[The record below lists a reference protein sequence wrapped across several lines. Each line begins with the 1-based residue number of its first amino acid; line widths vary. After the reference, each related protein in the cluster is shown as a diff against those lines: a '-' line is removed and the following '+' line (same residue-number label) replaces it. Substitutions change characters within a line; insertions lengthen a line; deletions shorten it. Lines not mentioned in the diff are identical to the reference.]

1 MDYEKLTNKSK
12 EVIQDVINLAAQHR
26 HQYITPE
33 HLLQVLIDLKD
44 GTILDLLVKSGGSL
58 IQIRQKLEEVLRKLP
73 EVSGQGTQSLMSQE
87 FTRVMLEAEKLAD
100 KANDKFVTIER
111 ILQALAMSKGT
122 EAEKILHES
131 GVDAVKLNNAI
142 NEYRKG
148 RLADSESA
156 EDNFEALKKYAVDI
170 TARAKEG
177 KLDPVIGREH
187 EIRRTI
193 QVLSRRTKNNP
204 VLIGEPGVG
213 KTAIVEGLAIRIVN
227 NDVPESLKNKKLL
240 ALDMGALIAG
250 AKFRGEFEERLKA
263 VLKDVEASD
272 GNIILFIDEMHT
284 IVGAGASE
292 GSMDASNLLKP
303 ALARGELHCLGATT
317 LNEYKKYI
325 EKDAALARRFQPVFI
340 GEPTVEETIS
350 ILRGIKEKFELH
362 HGVRISDSALLAAA
376 TLSNRYITDRF
387 LPDKAIDLMDE
398 AASSLRMTIDSKPEE
413 LDELDRKILQLK
425 IEREALKK
433 EDDEKSK
440 QRLELIGYEISGLE
454 SKAKTLE
461 EKWKAEKQVLADL
474 TGLKDKLDKAKI
486 EVEIAKRNGQYEKAG
501 ELQYGLIPELENKIK
516 AAEEV
521 SQQKKSGFSE
531 VVTDEN
537 IAAVVSKWTGI
548 PVDKMLEGEK
558 EKLLHMEEFLGKRVV
573 GQKEAIAAV
582 ANAVRRSRAGISDSR
597 QPIGSF
603 LFLGPTGVGKTELSK
618 ALAEFLF
625 NDETAMIR
633 IDMSEYMEK
642 HAVARL
648 IGSPPGYVGYE
659 EGGVLTEAVRRR
671 PYQVILF
678 DEVEKAHPDIFN
690 VLLQVLDDGR
700 LTDGKGRT
708 VDFKNTIIIM
718 TSNLGSEILSN
729 ATGADDP
736 RKIKAQVMDIVKASF
751 RPEFINRIDEITI
764 FHRLDKNNIKD
775 IAEIQIRNIEKRL
788 AEKNIKLHVNDAAF
802 VWIVNNGYDPVYGA
816 RPLKRLL
823 KNQIENKLA
832 VKILNGEIGE
842 NDTANIIVVNGEL
855 DIVRDKKANAK
866 AV

>member
-1 MDYEKLTNKSK
+1 MDFEKLTSKSK
-12 EVIQDVINLAAQHR
+12 ELIQDVINLAAKEK
-26 HQYITPE
+26 HQYISPE
-33 HLLQVLIDLKD
+33 HLLKSLLEDRQIIDL
-44 GTILDLLVKSGGSL
+44 ILKSGGSL
-58 IQIRQKLEEVLRKLP
+58 SQIRRETDAELAKIP
-73 EVSGQGTQSLMSQE
+73 AVSGQSVSQD
-87 FTRVMLEAEKLAD
+87 FTRVMMEAEKLAD
-100 KANDKFVTIER
+100 KANDKYVTLER
-111 ILQALAMSKGT
+111 ILQALSMTDGT
-122 EAEKILHES
+122 KAHAVLS
-131 GVDAVKLNNAI
+131 NGGVNPVKLNQAI

-148 RLADSESA
+148 RLADSETA
-156 EDNFEALKKYAVDI
+156 EDNFEALKKFAVDI
-170 TARAKEG
+170 TAKAKEG
-177 KLDPVIGREH
+177 KLDPVVGRDH

-213 KTAIVEGLAIRIVN
+213 KTAIVEGLAMRIVN
-227 NDVPESLKNKKLL
+227 DDVPESLRHKRLL

-317 LNEYKKYI
+317 LSEYKKYV

-340 GEPTVEETIS
+340 SEPSVEETIS
-350 ILRGIKEKFELH
+350 ILRGIKDKFELH
-362 HGVRISDSALLAAA
+362 HGVRISDSALIAAA
-376 TLSNRYITDRF
+376 TLSNRYISDRF

-398 AASSLRMTIDSKPEE
+398 AASSLRMAIDSKPEE
-413 LDELDRKILQLK
+413 LDELDRRILQLK

-433 EDDEKSK
+433 ENDEKSG

-454 SKAKTLE
+454 AKAKGLEDKWKE
-461 EKWKAEKQVLADL
+461 EKQGLADI
-474 TGLKDKLDKAKI
+474 TEIKDKLDKARI
-486 EVEIAKRNGQYEKAG
+486 EVDIAKREGRYERAG
-501 ELQYGLIPELENKIK
+501 ELQYSVIPQLEQKLQNIEEK
-516 AAEEV
+516 AKDA
-521 SQQKKSGFSE
+521 KSHVRE
-531 VVTDEN
+531 VVTDES

-558 EKLLHMEEFLGKRVV
+558 EKLVHMEDFLAKRVV

-582 ANAVRRSRAGISDSR
+582 ANAVRRSRAGISDHR

-625 NDETAMIR
+625 NDESAMLR

-678 DEVEKAHPDIFN
+678 DEVEKAHPDVFN
-690 VLLQVLDDGR
+690 ILLQVLDDGR

-718 TSNLGSEILSN
+718 TSNLGSDILAN

-736 RKIKAQVMDIVKASF
+736 KKVKARVMDIVKASF
-751 RPEFINRIDEITI
+751 RPEFINRIDEITL
-764 FHRLDKNNIKD
+764 FHKLDKSNIKE
-775 IAEIQIRNIEKRL
+775 IADIQIKNIEKRL
-788 AEKNIKLHVNDAAF
+788 AEKNIRLNVNEAAE

-816 RPLKRLL
+816 RPLRRLL

-832 VKILNGEIGE
+832 MKILNGEIGE
-842 NDTANIIVVNGEL
+842 NDTADIIVANGQL
-855 DIVRDKKANAK
+855 DVVKNKRK
-866 AV
+866 

>member
-1 MDYEKLTNKSK
+1 MDFEKLTSKSK
-12 EVIQDVINLAAQHR
+12 NLIQDVINLAVKAK
-26 HQYITPE
+26 HQYISPE
-33 HLLQVLIDLKD
+33 HLLKGLIDMKD
-44 GTILDLLVKSGGSL
+44 SQAMDLILKSGGSL
-58 IQIRQKLEEVLRKLP
+58 TAVRNQVEEALAKIPAV
-73 EVSGQGTQSLMSQE
+73 EGSSVQSLMNQD
-87 FTRVMLEAEKLAD
+87 FTRVMMEAEKLAD
-100 KANDKFVTIER
+100 KAGDKFVTVER
-111 ILQALAMSKGT
+111 ILQALAMADGT
-122 EAEKILHES
+122 KAYEILHAS
-131 GVDAVKLNNAI
+131 GVNAAKLNQAI

-148 RLADSESA
+148 RIADSEDS
-156 EDNFEALKKYAVDI
+156 EDNFEALKKYTIDI
-170 TARAKEG
+170 TGKAKEG

-227 NDVPESLKNKKLL
+227 NDVPESLHGKRLL
-240 ALDMGALIAG
+240 ALDLGALIAG

-263 VLKDVEASD
+263 VLKDVEASE

-284 IVGAGASE
+284 LVGAGASE

-317 LNEYKKYI
+317 LSEYKKYV
-325 EKDAALARRFQPVFI
+325 EKDAALARRFQAVYVS
-340 GEPTVEETIS
+340 EPSVEETIS

-362 HGVRISDSALLAAA
+362 HGVRISDGALISAAA
-376 TLSNRYITDRF
+376 LSNRYISDRF

-398 AASSLRMTIDSKPEE
+398 AASSLRMAIDSKPEE
-413 LDELDRKILQLK
+413 LDELDRRILQLK

-433 EDDEKSK
+433 ENDSKSK
-440 QRLELIGYEISGLE
+440 ERLELIGYEISGLE
-454 SKAKTLE
+454 AKAKTME
-461 EKWKAEKQVLADL
+461 EKWHEEKQGLADL
-474 TGLKDKLDKAKI
+474 TEIKDKLDKAKI
-486 EVEIAKRNGQYEKAG
+486 EVEIAKRDGKFERAG
-501 ELQYGLIPELENKIK
+501 ELQYSIIPELERKIK
-516 AAEEV
+516 SAEEA
-521 SQQKKSGFSE
+521 SKSRKNSFSE
-531 VVTDEN
+531 VVTEAE
-537 IAAVVSKWTGI
+537 IANVVSKWTGI

-558 EKLLHMEEFLGKRVV
+558 EKLIKMEDFLGKRVI
-573 GQKEAIAAV
+573 GQKDAIAAV
-582 ANAVRRSRAGISDSR
+582 ANAVRRSRAGISDAR

-625 NDETAMIR
+625 NDESALLR

-642 HAVARL
+642 HAVSRL

-659 EGGVLTEAVRRR
+659 EGGALTEAVRRR

-708 VDFKNTIIIM
+708 VDFKNTMIIM
-718 TSNLGSEILSN
+718 TSNLGADILSN
-729 ATGADDP
+729 ATGADDAK
-736 RKIKAQVMDIVKASF
+736 KIKDKVMDIVKASF

-764 FHRLDKNNIKD
+764 FHKLDKSNIKE
-775 IAEIQIRNIEKRL
+775 IAQLQINQIEKRL
-788 AEKNIKLHVNDAAF
+788 ADKKIKLHVNDTAF
-802 VWIVNNGYDPVYGA
+802 IWIVNNGYDAVYGA

-832 VKILNGEIGE
+832 MKILSGEIGE
-842 NDTANIIVVNGEL
+842 GDTAEIIVSGGAL
-855 DIVRDKKANAK
+855 DIVKKK
-866 AV
+866 K